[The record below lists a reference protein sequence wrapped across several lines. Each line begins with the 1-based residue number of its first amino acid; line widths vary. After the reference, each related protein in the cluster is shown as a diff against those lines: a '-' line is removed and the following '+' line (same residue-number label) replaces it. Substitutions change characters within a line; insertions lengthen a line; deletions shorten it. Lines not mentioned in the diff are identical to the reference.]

1 MTRDEMI
8 TQLQAEVKGLTSS
21 LETDDYGNAIDSAER
36 DTGWS
41 LPQTAAFKIQWLLDR
56 SKRHLFFFLMTEAA
70 SKFRF
75 KNIYLNHRFE
85 HYIKVI
91 GMMDENFAKAQEEYA
106 YEFAGV
112 SAYELAGTKIDAG
125 FASNHQTG
133 EDMTYSDYNQ
143 VIITPNENS

>member
-8 TQLQAEVKGLTSS
+8 TKLQAEVKGLTSS
-21 LETDDYGNAIDSAER
+21 LADADYGNAIDSAER

-41 LPQTAAFKIQWLLDR
+41 LPQTSDFKIKWLMNR
-56 SKRHLFFFLMTEAA
+56 SKRHLFFFLMTESAA
-70 SKFRF
+70 KFRF
-75 KNIYLNHRFE
+75 KNIHLQNRFD
-85 HYIKVI
+85 HYIRIIEV
-91 GMMDENFAKAQEEYA
+91 MDKNFVKAQEEYA

-112 SAYELAGTKIDAG
+112 SSYELAGTKIDAG

-143 VIITPNENS
+143 VIITPNGNS